1 MDQPAN
7 TELDPYSTLRIQ
19 LARTALEAKT
29 REFARR
35 SIARNT
41 ERGYRSDWADFLEFC
56 DQHGRQAL
64 PADPETVALYYT
76 GLAEVGAKPSTIKR
90 RQASIKK
97 AHQLAGRLSPTDDP
111 RPRAVMAGIRRE
123 LGVRANQK
131 APLMTDLVRQLLEHI
146 PTDTEAGL
154 RDRALLLLGFASGRR
169 RSELVALDV
178 EDLREVAEGYR
189 VMVRRSKTDQEG
201 EGVEVGIPYGQHS
214 DSCPVTALKSYL
226 AATGISSGPLFRP
239 ANRNGDLRKGYR
251 GEDGFWRDWRM
262 SADNVALIV
271 KHWIQKAGLSPADFA
286 GHSLRA
292 GLATQAAANGAP
304 ERAIMAQTGHA
315 DVEMVRRY
323 IRSGQLFQENAADY
337 LGL

>member
-7 TELDPYSTLRIQ
+7 TGLDPYNTSKTQ
-19 LARTALEAKT
+19 LARAVLETRT

-35 SIARNT
+35 SISRNT
-41 ERGYRSDWADFLEFC
+41 QRAYESDWADFMEFC
-56 DQHGRQAL
+56 QHHGRAAL

-76 GLAEVGAKPSTIKR
+76 ALAEAGAKPSTIKR

-111 RPRAVMAGIRRE
+111 RPKAVMAGIRRE
-123 LGVRANQK
+123 LGVRPAQK
-131 APLMTDLVRQLLEHI
+131 SPLMTDLVRQLLQHI

-154 RDRALLLLGFASGRR
+154 RDRALLLLGFSSGRR

-178 EDLREVAEGYR
+178 EDLREVPEGYR
-189 VMVRRSKTDQEG
+189 VLIQRSKTDQEG
-201 EGVEVGIPYGQHS
+201 EGQEIGIPYGQHS
-214 DSCPVTALKSYL
+214 ETCPVTALKGYL
-226 AATGISSGPLFRP
+226 TAAGLETGPLFRP
-239 ANRNGDLRKGYR
+239 ANRNGALRKGYR
-251 GEDGFWRDWRM
+251 DEDGFWREWRM
-262 SADNVALIV
+262 TDDNVALII
-271 KHWIQKAGLSPADFA
+271 KHWISRAGLSPADFA

-292 GLATQAAANGAP
+292 GLATQSAANGAP
-304 ERAIMAQTGHA
+304 ERAIMAQTGHS

-323 IRSGQLFQENAADY
+323 IRSGQLFDENAANY